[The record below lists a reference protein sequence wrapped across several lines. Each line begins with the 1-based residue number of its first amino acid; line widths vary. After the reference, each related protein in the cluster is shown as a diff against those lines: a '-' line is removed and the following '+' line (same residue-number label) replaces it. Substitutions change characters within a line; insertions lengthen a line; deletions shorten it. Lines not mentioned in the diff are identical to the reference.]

1 MSTDCECIVIGAG
14 VVGLAIAAELAAAGK
29 EVLVLE
35 REAAFGTMTSA
46 RNSEVI
52 HAGIYYAAGSLKA
65 RLCVAGR
72 EALYQYCR
80 EHHVNHARC
89 GKLIVATSDAQV
101 AQLAAIKARALA
113 NGVDDIQLLDAAEAI
128 AMEPRLH
135 CLAALHSPSTGIV
148 DSHGLMLS
156 LLGDAERHGASLAT
170 HSPVDALAHDRAT
183 GHFRVEVGGEDGM
196 SLSTRYLINAAG
208 HGACELATPLTQ
220 GSAAPKVS
228 PVLSKGNYFR
238 LSGKAPFSR
247 LIYPVPEPGGLG
259 VHITIDLGG
268 QARFGPDVEPI
279 ETEDYV
285 VDPTRSAGF
294 YAAVRQ
300 YWPDLQDDSLA
311 ADYAGIRPKIRVD
324 GELYPDFLIH
334 SEQQHGLP
342 GLINLFGIESPG
354 LTASLAIAREVRQL
368 TEV

>member
-14 VVGLAIAAELAAAGK
+14 VVGLAIAAELAAAGRD
-29 EVLVLE
+29 VLVLE
-35 REAAFGTMTSA
+35 RESAFGTMTSA

-52 HAGIYYAAGSLKA
+52 HAGIYYTAGSLKA

-72 EALYQYCR
+72 KALYRYCE
-80 EHHVNHARC
+80 EHHVSHARC
-89 GKLIVATSDAQV
+89 GKLIVATTEAQV
-101 AQLAAIKARALA
+101 AQLASIQNKALA
-113 NGVDDIQLLDAAEAI
+113 NGVDDIRQLSAAEAI
-128 AMEPRLH
+128 ALEPQLN

-156 LLGDAERHGASLAT
+156 LLGDAEAGGAMLAT
-170 HSPVDALAHDRAT
+170 HSPVIGIQRDT
-183 GHFRVEVGGEDGM
+183 GNGCFRVEVGGENAL
-196 SLSTRYLINAAG
+196 SLTSRYLINAAG
-208 HGACELATPLTQ
+208 HGACELAAWLSEATGPSVT
-220 GSAAPKVS
+220 
-228 PVLSKGNYFR
+228 PVLAKGNYFR
-238 LSGKAPFSR
+238 LAGKAPFTR

-279 ETEDYV
+279 EEEDYV
-285 VDPTRSAGF
+285 VDPRRSASF

-300 YWPDLQDDSLA
+300 YWPNLQDDVLA
-311 ADYAGIRPKIRVD
+311 DDYPGIRPKIRVD

-334 SEQQHGLP
+334 SEQQHGMP
-342 GLINLFGIESPG
+342 GLVNLFGIESPG

-368 TEV
+368 TQR